1 MILWMWLNQPS
12 LSLSCSPSLSLIEPS
27 PVSYKAALVIENPCD
42 PNPCAEGYFCAIN
55 HKCQTREQGCTSFSC
70 QPGCIIGDR
79 PSFVVPED
87 SGVRV
92 NLITDSSRSCYGYF
106 NCSIVRQGMTG
117 RPGGSDEIPAAIGGT
132 ALSGGF
138 QPVHN
143 HCESGSTCMVDGA
156 MKGENMNKTPE
167 YDAENFISISLC
179 NKLTLVSTAGRLHVN
194 TNSCMSH

>member
-1 MILWMWLNQPS
+1 
-12 LSLSCSPSLSLIEPS
+12 
-27 PVSYKAALVIENPCD
+27 
-42 PNPCAEGYFCAIN
+42 
-55 HKCQTREQGCTSFSC
+55 
-70 QPGCIIGDR
+70 
-79 PSFVVPED
+79 
-87 SGVRV
+87 
-92 NLITDSSRSCYGYF
+92 
-106 NCSIVRQGMTG
+106 MTG

-167 YDAENFISISLC
+167 YDAESFISISLC
-179 NKLTLVSTAGRLHVN
+179 NKLTLVSIAGRLHVN

>member
-1 MILWMWLNQPS
+1 MLVLIS
-12 LSLSCSPSLSLIEPS
+12 LSLPLPLPASVFPTEPS
-27 PVSYKAALVIENPCD
+27 PVSYKAAIVIENPCD

-106 NCSIVRQGMTG
+106 NCSIVRQGTTG
-117 RPGGSDEIPAAIGGT
+117 RPGGTDEIPAAIGGT

-143 HCESGSTCMVDGA
+143 YCESGSTCLVDGA
-156 MKGENMNKTPE
+156 MKGEMCRK
-167 YDAENFISISLC
+167 Y
-179 NKLTLVSTAGRLHVN
+179 V
-194 TNSCMSH
+194 